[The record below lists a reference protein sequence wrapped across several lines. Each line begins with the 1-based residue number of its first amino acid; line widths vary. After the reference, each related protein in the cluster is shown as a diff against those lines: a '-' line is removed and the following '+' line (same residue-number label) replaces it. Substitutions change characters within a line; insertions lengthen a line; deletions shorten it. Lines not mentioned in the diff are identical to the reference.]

1 MPPNPVHD
9 VAVFLTKGD
18 YLAASNRAFVVAYW
32 ILLGIA
38 AVGALAAWR
47 RDRGQRGTRALGIL
61 LLRVLTGT
69 MWWEQSLWK
78 IPPHFGGLIYW
89 MKEEVAHAAV
99 PLQGTLIRVIV
110 LPNISVFG
118 PLVYAIEA
126 LIGASLIVGLFTRL
140 GAILGIL
147 MAINLWLGLYS
158 APGEWPWTYFFL
170 ITIMGLYCID
180 PPGRVLGW
188 DALRQRAGAGRVG
201 ILG

>member
-1 MPPNPVHD
+1 MPPDPVHD
-9 VAVFLTKGD
+9 AIVFLTKGD
-18 YLAASNRAFVVAYW
+18 YLAAGNRLFIVAYW
-32 ILLGIA
+32 VLLA
-38 AVGALAAWR
+38 VAVVGALAAWR
-47 RDRGQRGTRALGIL
+47 RDRGQRGTRALGL
-61 LLRVLTGT
+61 LALRVLTGT

-78 IPPHFGGLIYW
+78 IPPHFGGLVYW

-99 PLQGTLIRVIV
+99 PLQATLVRVVV
-110 LPNISVFG
+110 LPNIGLFG

-126 LIGASLIVGLFTRL
+126 LIGASLIIGLFTRL

-147 MAINLWLGLYS
+147 MALNLWLGLYS

-188 DALRQRAGAGRVG
+188 DALRRRAGAGRIG

>member
-1 MPPNPVHD
+1 MPPDPVHD
-9 VAVFLTKGD
+9 AIVFLTKGD
-18 YLAASNRAFVVAYW
+18 YLAAGNRLFIVAYW
-32 ILLGIA
+32 VLLAVA

-47 RDRGQRGTRALGIL
+47 RDRGQRGTRALGL
-61 LLRVLTGT
+61 LALRVLTGT

-78 IPPHFGGLIYW
+78 IPPHFGGLVYW

-99 PLQGTLIRVIV
+99 PLQATLVRVVV
-110 LPNISVFG
+110 LPNIGLFG

-126 LIGASLIVGLFTRL
+126 LIGASLIIGLFTRL

-147 MAINLWLGLYS
+147 MALNLWLGLYS

-188 DALRQRAGAGRVG
+188 DALRRRAGAGRIG

>member
-9 VAVFLTKGD
+9 AIVFLTKGG
-18 YLAASNRAFVVAYW
+18 YLAAGNRSFIVAYW
-32 ILLGIA
+32 VLLAVA

-47 RDRGQRGTRALGIL
+47 RDRGQRSTRALGL
-61 LLRVLTGT
+61 LALRVLTGT

-99 PLQGTLIRVIV
+99 PLQATLVRVVV
-110 LPNISVFG
+110 LPNIGTFG

-126 LIGASLIVGLFTRL
+126 LIGVSLIIGLFTRL
-140 GAILGIL
+140 GAILGTL
-147 MAINLWLGLYS
+147 MALNLWLGLYS

-188 DALRQRAGAGRVG
+188 DALRRRAGAGRIG